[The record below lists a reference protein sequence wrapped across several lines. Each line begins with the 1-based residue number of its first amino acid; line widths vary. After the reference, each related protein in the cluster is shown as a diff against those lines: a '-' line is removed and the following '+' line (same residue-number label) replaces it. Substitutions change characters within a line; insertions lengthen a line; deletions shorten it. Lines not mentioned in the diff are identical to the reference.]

1 MKKKVFEYF
10 PHPVFHYK
18 VENYAQHNEELSNY
32 IYDLQSKDTK
42 GLKKSNING
51 WHSSDFDLKN
61 KQGQRT
67 NSYLP
72 HSVLPNESE
81 EDRIVVSFNLWIG
94 R

>member
-18 VENYAQHNEELSNY
+18 VENHAKHNEELSNY

-51 WHSSDFDLKN
+51 WHSPDFNLKN
-61 KQGQRT
+61 KYG
-67 NSYLP
+67 
-72 HSVLPNESE
+72 
-81 EDRIVVSFNLWIG
+81 
-94 R
+94 

>member
-10 PHPVFHYK
+10 PHPVFYYK
-18 VENYAQHNEELSNY
+18 VENHAKHNEELSNY

-61 KQGQRT
+61 K
-67 NSYLP
+67 
-72 HSVLPNESE
+72 
-81 EDRIVVSFNLWIG
+81 
-94 R
+94 